1 MSIDWFTLIAQ
12 IFNLLLLL
20 FLLRKFLYLPVLK
33 AVEVRQK
40 MISDELK
47 KAQNLRLKA
56 QKAEELCLQK
66 AKDLDKEKQRVLAAV
81 QREAD
86 KLAADLREQAQSQ
99 YYQEQKKWKSRL
111 ELEQKNFDKALQKL
125 TAEYFNRFA
134 DKAIK
139 QMADVHLNELLV
151 RQFVQKLQNLP
162 EEERIS
168 LKDNFTK
175 QKNIQIQTAMELSQ
189 DLKSL
194 IENVLIND
202 FGINENMKFQYKLNP
217 ELVSGIIL
225 QGGEYMVEWSLNS
238 YLLEFEQIMAY
249 EVSRLINK
257 GA

>member
-1 MSIDWFTLIAQ
+1 M
-12 IFNLLLLL
+12 
-20 FLLRKFLYLPVLK
+20 
-33 AVEVRQK
+33 
-40 MISDELK
+40 
-47 KAQNLRLKA
+47 
-56 QKAEELCLQK
+56 
-66 AKDLDKEKQRVLAAV
+66 
-81 QREAD
+81 
-86 KLAADLREQAQSQ
+86 
-99 YYQEQKKWKSRL
+99 

-139 QMADVHLNELLV
+139 QMADVYLNELLV

-162 EEERIS
+162 EEEKSS
-168 LKDNFTK
+168 LRDNFAK
-175 QKNIQIQTAMELSQ
+175 QKNIQIQSAMELSS

-202 FGINENMKFQYKLNP
+202 FGISENIKFQYKVNS

-225 QGGEYMVEWSLNS
+225 QGGEHMVEWSLNS
-238 YLLEFEQIMAY
+238 YLREFEQIMAY

>member
-40 MISDELK
+40 LISDELK

-66 AKDLDKEKQRVLAAV
+66 AKDLDKEKQRVLASV

-99 YYQEQKKWKSRL
+99 YHQ
-111 ELEQKNFDKALQKL
+111 EQKNFDKALQKL

-139 QMADVHLNELLV
+139 QMADVYINELLV
-151 RQFVQKLQNLP
+151 R
-162 EEERIS
+162 
-168 LKDNFTK
+168 
-175 QKNIQIQTAMELSQ
+175 
-189 DLKSL
+189 
-194 IENVLIND
+194 
-202 FGINENMKFQYKLNP
+202 
-217 ELVSGIIL
+217 
-225 QGGEYMVEWSLNS
+225 
-238 YLLEFEQIMAY
+238 
-249 EVSRLINK
+249 
-257 GA
+257 